1 MVINMTQ
8 VVWNNKYS
16 IGIEIIDTQHQ
27 QLFDIMNKL
36 YIASEE
42 DQELET
48 IIDLFEELKDY
59 TKYHFTEEEIY
70 FSKHPQDE
78 IKRHK
83 ELHQFF
89 IKKLDESIQQC
100 IRIGALS
107 LELLFFLNDW
117 LVEHIQIED
126 QKYVKYH

>member
-1 MVINMTQ
+1 MVINMTK
-8 VVWNNKYS
+8 VVWSKNYA
-16 IGIEIIDTQHQ
+16 IGIETIDTQHK

-42 DQELET
+42 DYKLEE
-48 IIDLFEELKDY
+48 IISLFEELQDY

-78 IKRHK
+78 IDRHK
-83 ELHQFF
+83 EQHQFF

-100 IRIGALS
+100 IRINALS
-107 LELLFFLNDW
+107 LELLFFFLLN
-117 LVEHIQIED
+117 LFC
-126 QKYVKYH
+126 

>member
-1 MVINMTQ
+1 NMTQ
-8 VVWNNKYS
+8 VVWNNKYL

-48 IIDLFEELKDY
+48 IIGLFEELKDY

-117 LVEHIQIED
+117 LVEHIQVED

>member
-1 MVINMTQ
+1 MTQ
-8 VVWNNKYS
+8 VVWNNNYS
-16 IGIEIIDTQHQ
+16 IGIETIDTQHQ

-48 IIDLFEELKDY
+48 IIGLFEELKDY

-78 IKRHK
+78 IKHHL
-83 ELHQFF
+83 EQHQFF

-100 IRIGALS
+100 IRISALS

>member
-1 MVINMTQ
+1 M
-8 VVWNNKYS
+8 

-48 IIDLFEELKDY
+48 IIGLFEELKDY

-89 IKKLDESIQQC
+89 IKKLDGSIQQC

-117 LVEHIQIED
+117 LVEHIQVED